1 MSPLFTRALMLCAAT
16 LLAADAFAQCKV
28 VDVDL
33 TKGAPKDKR
42 FTVSGGEW
50 KNGWNV
56 TGDLDRI
63 QIDAGYE
70 IKNGYLEVVVAR
82 KGGVTFAERKRNWLG
97 LFACRDMNQCP
108 GGYARAGGEGYAF
121 SKAEIFS
128 TKQAHTI
135 CEKKFGEYA
144 DWVMDDQ
151 TEHTVRAEIRNNV
164 MTWTSKVGAKAGQT
178 ECGGAEQPVTH
189 FRYATLGGILT
200 EKKGWHHGSLVG
212 LRVLRATVVDYDKP
226 QGCQATNSARR

>member
-1 MSPLFTRALMLCAAT
+1 MMRLRIFLLFT
-16 LLAADAFAQCKV
+16 LLLILAHTVFAQCQV
-28 VDVDL
+28 VNADL
-33 TKGAPKDKR
+33 TKGAPNDKR
-42 FTVSGGEW
+42 FTVSGGAW

-82 KGGVTFAERKRNWLG
+82 KDGVTFAEGQRKRNWLG
-97 LFACRDMNQCP
+97 LFACDTMNQCP

-128 TKQAHTI
+128 SKQPNTI

-144 DWVMDDQ
+144 DWVMDDK
-151 TEHTVRAEIRNNV
+151 TEHTVRAEKRGRPRV
-164 MTWTSKVGAKAGQT
+164 
-178 ECGGAEQPVTH
+178 
-189 FRYATLGGILT
+189 AT
-200 EKKGWHHGSLVG
+200 KS
-212 LRVLRATVVDYDKP
+212 RP
-226 QGCQATNSARR
+226 